1 VARRHFVDLFIFLD
15 NKRKELSLTIDCSVS
30 GNIDNSVCDFNCGCR
45 NTFKVS
51 TFGYLKFEITYA
63 CTKITKDN

>member
-1 VARRHFVDLFIFLD
+1 M
-15 NKRKELSLTIDCSVS
+15 IDCSVN

-51 TFGYLKFEITYA
+51 TFSYLKFEITYA